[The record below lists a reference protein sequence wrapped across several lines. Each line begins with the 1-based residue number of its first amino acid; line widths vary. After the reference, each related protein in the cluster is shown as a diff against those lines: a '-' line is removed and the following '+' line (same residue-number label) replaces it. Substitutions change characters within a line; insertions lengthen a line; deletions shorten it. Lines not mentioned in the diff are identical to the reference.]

1 MEQKVDRTF
10 LSGESRLEIYK
21 QVLKELRVAYKYN
34 ESVKYNTYQMLLMK
48 KVIHILVGGKIYTIL
63 ILMLYI
69 LIWKIGLHSWNI

>member
-34 ESVKYNTYQMLLMK
+34 EKGMLKLLPSME
-48 KVIHILVGGKIYTIL
+48 LFD
-63 ILMLYI
+63 
-69 LIWKIGLHSWNI
+69 NQN

>member
-34 ESVKYNTYQMLLMK
+34 ESVKYNTY
-48 KVIHILVGGKIYTIL
+48 HTFRTRYIYV
-63 ILMLYI
+63 
-69 LIWKIGLHSWNI
+69 SC